1 MALNFYW
8 NSLANTLKATECL
21 NNHKHKAKKHFLDR
35 LKKRERNM
43 YSYFSMILLLL
54 IYCYCYYYFTF
65 YMYMYIYILYLAP
78 LGKYYIAPIYIYILY
93 CTIIYCTAPLGIYIW
108 FQAKSPPDSKP
119 NPIPNLT
126 PTHHGRLFS
135 RGIFS

>member
-21 NNHKHKAKKHFLDR
+21 NNYKHKAKKHFLDR

-65 YMYMYIYILYLAP
+65 YIYIYIYILYLAP
-78 LGKYYIAPIYIYILY
+78 LGKYYIAPIYIYIYIILHDNILH
-93 CTIIYCTAPLGIYIW
+93 CTFEYICMVLG
-108 FQAKSPPDSKP
+108 KKPPG
-119 NPIPNLT
+119 L
-126 PTHHGRLFS
+126 
-135 RGIFS
+135 